1 MRRRT
6 PKSKHTRRRAST
18 GHHGRS
24 ISLELT
30 GYRCGKGADGAIRE
44 ITANA
49 QISFQSRIGR
59 TVILTFGSFDAP
71 INNERQKFSKLV
83 SKRSSHERG
92 QTSHGKPLSR
102 PPKDFRHW
110 STWLYTAT
118 PSTIFPSAYIAVW
131 GPLSPSLFPDPIAGP
146 RDDAP
151 ALVMVRMGSKSSS
164 IQTCRITVSGP
175 ARGLSVGQSGRR
187 RPVPLQGCHTSVLM
201 SLIFR

>member
-30 GYRCGKGADGAIRE
+30 GYRRGKGADGAIRE

-59 TVILTFGSFDAP
+59 TVTLTFGSFDAP

-102 PPKDFRHW
+102 PPKGLQTLEYLAVYCYPIDDL
-110 STWLYTAT
+110 SISPYSCMGT
-118 PSTIFPSAYIAVW
+118 PLAIAIP
-131 GPLSPSLFPDPIAGP
+131 GPNS
-146 RDDAP
+146 
-151 ALVMVRMGSKSSS
+151 
-164 IQTCRITVSGP
+164 
-175 ARGLSVGQSGRR
+175 
-187 RPVPLQGCHTSVLM
+187 RPP
-201 SLIFR
+201 